1 MRLAILIVTAVA
13 LLAGCALSPQTVT
26 LTPTLTLAAE
36 TVGHGQAI
44 SVQVIDERPNSTL
57 GSRGGI
63 YAKTSLIQSGND
75 VAEAVRAATEQGLI
89 TQGYQVDN
97 GVGNSNNATIM
108 LKMAITELSYVVPQ
122 GPVATGVDMTVALRV
137 VAERADGTHTAS
149 YRSAVNRKFPVT
161 PTQSQ
166 NEIWVS
172 EVLSQT
178 LSRFFADPQMRA
190 FLNK

>member
-1 MRLAILIVTAVA
+1 MRLVILIVAAAT

-26 LTPTLTLAAE
+26 LTPTLNLGKEVVAQ
-36 TVGHGQAI
+36 GQVVSI
-44 SVQVIDERPNSTL
+44 QVVDERPNSTL

-75 VAEAVRAATEQGLI
+75 VAEAVRVATEQGLVA
-89 TQGYQVDN
+89 QGYKVDN
-97 GVGNSNNATIM
+97 AVGNSNTATVV

-137 VAERADGTHTAS
+137 TAERADGTHTAS

-166 NEIWVS
+166 NEIWIS

-178 LSRFFADPQMRA
+178 LTRFFADPQMRA
-190 FLNK
+190 FLLK

>member
-1 MRLAILIVTAVA
+1 MRLAILIVAA
-13 LLAGCALSPQTVT
+13 ASLLAGCALSPQTVT
-26 LTPTLTLAAE
+26 LTPTLNLGKEVVAQ
-36 TVGHGQAI
+36 GQVVSI
-44 SVQVIDERPNSTL
+44 QVVDERPNSTL

-75 VAEAVRAATEQGLI
+75 VAEAVRIATEQGLI
-89 TQGYQVDN
+89 AQGYRVDN
-97 GVGNSNNATIM
+97 AVGNSNTAAVA

-137 VAERADGTHTAS
+137 TAERADGTHTAN

-161 PTQSQ
+161 PTLSQ
-166 NEIWVS
+166 NEIWIS

-178 LSRFFADPQMRA
+178 LTRFFADPQMRA
-190 FLNK
+190 FLVK

>member
-1 MRLAILIVTAVA
+1 MRLVILIVAAAT

-26 LTPTLTLAAE
+26 LTPTLNLGKEVVAQ
-36 TVGHGQAI
+36 GQVVSI
-44 SVQVIDERPNSTL
+44 QVVDERPNSTL

-89 TQGYQVDN
+89 AQGYKVDN
-97 GVGNSNNATIM
+97 AVGNSNTAAVV

-137 VAERADGTHTAS
+137 TAERADGTHTAS

-166 NEIWVS
+166 NEIWIS

-190 FLNK
+190 FLLK